1 MQMKNVTYPVNK
13 STAQPSFSQETPEG
27 VTNMHAAP
35 ATLPSPALPTD
46 IDRLY
51 RDHHAMILRTAF
63 RITRNMRDAEDVLHS
78 LFLRLIER
86 EAGPD
91 PGVNPGPYL
100 HRAAVNLSLDLLR
113 KRRRGASLEAVPGS
127 RDSGQPR
134 PDEVSA
140 QAELGDRLRAAIA
153 RLSPRAAEIFV
164 LRHVEGYT
172 NNEIGRMLGISWG
185 VVAVTLLRA
194 RRRLQ
199 TDMQL

>member
-1 MQMKNVTYPVNK
+1 MT
-13 STAQPSFSQETPEG
+13 
-27 VTNMHAAP
+27 AAP
-35 ATLPSPALPTD
+35 AALPHPVLPTD

-51 RDHHAMILRTAF
+51 REHHAMILRTAF

-91 PGVNPGPYL
+91 PGTNPGPYL

-113 KRRRGASLEAVPGS
+113 KRRRGAALEAMPAGRGS
-127 RDSGQPR
+127 GESQ
-134 PDEVSA
+134 PDELSA
-140 QAELGDRLRAAIA
+140 RAELGDRLRAAIA
-153 RLSPRAAEIFV
+153 RLSPRGAEVFV

-172 NNEIGRMLGISWG
+172 NAEIAQMLGLSWG

-199 TDMQL
+199 KDMQL

>member
-1 MQMKNVTYPVNK
+1 MKNSTQRVNNFATQ
-13 STAQPSFSQETPEG
+13 SFFSQETHEG
-27 VTNMHAAP
+27 VTTMHAAP
-35 ATLPSPALPTD
+35 ATLPSPILPDD

-91 PGVNPGPYL
+91 PGSNPGPYL

-127 RDSGQPR
+127 RDSGQPQ

-140 QAELGDRLRAAIA
+140 RAELGDRLRSAIA

-164 LRHVEGYT
+164 LRYVEGYT
-172 NNEIGRMLGISWG
+172 NSEIGRMLGISWG

-199 TDMQL
+199 THMQI